1 MDINIRKAV
10 TDNLKGASF
19 DDVFKTI
26 EDATTTSE
34 EKVLPGLGVLFE
46 VLWKSS
52 DSTFKETI
60 ATKVANSLH

>member
-1 MDINIRKAV
+1 MNIRKAV

-19 DDVFKTI
+19 DEIFKTI
-26 EDATTTSE
+26 EDSTTTSE

-52 DSTFKETI
+52 DPSFKETI
-60 ATKVANSLH
+60 TTKLTEHLH